1 MGCPTWV
8 LYILDYQEVSIA
20 HIGSGLF
27 LFCVPSCIA
36 ALLGAQVFL
45 TDLPDRLRLLKKN
58 VETNLK
64 QGDLRGSAT
73 VHELTWGDDPEPEL
87 IEPLPDYDDDR
98 VISATFT
105 FNARNRIFIRSCL
118 LSLRIEQRNM
128 KSSKVDS
135 MDWACSIGGS
145 YPTSALQ
152 LFS

>member
-1 MGCPTWV
+1 MEFSIW
-8 LYILDYQEVSIA
+8 LYYPDQEVSIA

-87 IEPLPDYDDDR
+87 IEPLPDYGNNPTLLSSFTHKKYFQIFVTPILDDDR

-105 FNARNRIFIRSCL
+105 FNAQNRIFH
-118 LSLRIEQRNM
+118 
-128 KSSKVDS
+128 
-135 MDWACSIGGS
+135 
-145 YPTSALQ
+145 
-152 LFS
+152 